1 MSKNFLFILAGL
13 LLGFSA
19 CSSDDDSD
27 TNPVM
32 MDDDDE
38 PLVAMTEIPDIEFER
53 ALIELGFDD
62 LEDGLVVSSNISDI
76 TDLVI
81 ESKGIS
87 DLSGIED
94 FTMLE
99 GLWAKDNLLTSVDV
113 SNNLQLKFLFVAEN
127 DITTI
132 NVANLGD
139 LEKIEADE
147 NAISSIDI
155 SDNISLQLLTI
166 TDNLLESIDVS
177 FIADVVQLNRLAVE
191 GNPLDCIQV
200 NEDQLNN
207 IPGEWT
213 KDTADVYALD
223 CN

>member
-13 LLGFSA
+13 LLVFSA

-27 TNPVM
+27 TDPVT
-32 MDDDDE
+32 MDDSDE

-62 LEDGLVVSSNISDI
+62 LEDGKIISSNIADI

-113 SNNLQLKFLFVAEN
+113 SNNLRLKFLFVAEN
-127 DITTI
+127 DITTV
-132 NVANLGD
+132 NVTGLSD
-139 LEKIEADE
+139 LEKIEADD
-147 NAISSIDI
+147 NSISSIDI

-177 FIADVVQLNRLAVE
+177 FITDVVQLNRLSVE

-207 IPGEWT
+207 IPGQWT
-213 KDTADVYALD
+213 KDAGDVYSID